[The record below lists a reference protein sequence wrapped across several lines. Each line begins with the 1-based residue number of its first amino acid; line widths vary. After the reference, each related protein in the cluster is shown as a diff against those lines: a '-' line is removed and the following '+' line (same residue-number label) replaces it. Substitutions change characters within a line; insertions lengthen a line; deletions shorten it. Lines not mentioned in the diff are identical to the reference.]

1 MREAYGRLRD
11 YSALPPEKRN
21 DDITQMLHM
30 AYEDKTTA
38 WKDARAAFYAE
49 CWADSDW

>member
-49 CWADSDW
+49 SWADSDW